1 MWIILMVFA
10 ALVVAG
16 VAASVVVVLRDGYRA
31 TPTLVTDAPYEN
43 EGDRNRYARK
53 QRFAGH

>member
-1 MWIILMVFA
+1 MVFA

-31 TPTLVTDAPYEN
+31 APTLVTDAAYDN
-43 EGDRNRYARK
+43 EGDRNRYEPK
-53 QRFAGH
+53 QRVATR

>member
-1 MWIILMVFA
+1 MWIMLTVLA

-31 TPTLVTDAPYEN
+31 TPTLLTDAAYDN
-43 EGDRNRYARK
+43 EGDRNRYEPK
-53 QRFAGH
+53 QRVATR

>member
-1 MWIILMVFA
+1 MWIMLTILA

-31 TPTLVTDAPYEN
+31 TPTLVSDAAYDN
-43 EGDRNRYARK
+43 EGDRNLYDRE
-53 QRFAGH
+53 QRLATR

>member
-1 MWIILMVFA
+1 MWIMLAILA

-31 TPTLVTDAPYEN
+31 SPTLLTDTAYDN
-43 EGDRNRYARK
+43 EGDRNRYDRERRLATR
-53 QRFAGH
+53 